1 MSVIYD
7 LKQSNYKSKYKDFEF
22 YFSSNFYKSKFDQGL
37 KEYQHKIIIRLMSK
51 IKISESFLLKFRID
65 ILLAIAYYHQ
75 IEKRGSRFEQK

>member
-7 LKQSNYKSKYKDFEF
+7 LTQSNYKSKYKDFEF
-22 YFSSNFYKSKFDQGL
+22 YFSSNFYKSKFDKGL

-51 IKISESFLLKFRID
+51 FKISESFLLKFRID
-65 ILLAIAYYHQ
+65 ILLAIAYYHR